1 MTEIKLMLSEVSERE
16 TSMRFLVNFGHLSRV
31 SGEAENCI
39 GPSACNK
46 RLAKKEREAVGL
58 LVTLNRT
65 STL

>member
-1 MTEIKLMLSEVSERE
+1 MVL
-16 TSMRFLVNFGHLSRV
+16 RV
-31 SGEAENCI
+31 SGEADNCI

-46 RLAKKEREAVGL
+46 RLAKKEREAVRL